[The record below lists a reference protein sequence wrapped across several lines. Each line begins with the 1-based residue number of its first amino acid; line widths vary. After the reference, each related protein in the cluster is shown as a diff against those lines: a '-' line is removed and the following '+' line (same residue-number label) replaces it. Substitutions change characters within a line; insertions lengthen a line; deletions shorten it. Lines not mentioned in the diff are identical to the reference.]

1 MSYYEPLTIESF
13 ANNVRKLEPKLKLA
27 SDDSIISWAEA
38 EPNYAT
44 YFKSQIANPKPY
56 GEDGLRESFHNPD
69 IPVGTMMPNPAYVQ
83 DYQDYVESK
92 DPQHL
97 KYLGFNVEKMVYDFG
112 AGLAGAMGTYEDPEG
127 FAKFRT
133 NALEVMSDRTR
144 WMPSTSFWFKALA
157 KLSKGFELDESDPEY
172 KVAKE
177 DAKEWYSISKAYID
191 SGNAMAAQR
200 MSEDPAL
207 RGYFRWM
214 SKNPMRLDNFF
225 HAEQFQRAMAEMAPS
240 VSAMAGMSAI
250 TGGGALVAGA
260 TMMGLEGSGMY
271 ADAIRLYTEEGL
283 PKKDEHGNYIIDP
296 KTKEPIRET
305 IPFEEAAP
313 LAGQTA
319 LVYSA
324 IAAPL
329 ETFQVGR
336 ATRLLNIAPQARRS
350 FILKMA
356 DKAIRKKPKTA
367 QGIAW
372 VADFGIEAIEGGAIE
387 WLQSVNQMS
396 AMKAMEEGYGNT
408 QKEALHALAKEL
420 GPIPG
425 LPFHNMFSEEIG
437 MSDEAKEAF
446 LLGMVGEAGFGT
458 IGGAGRRA
466 WEKGFEGKPFF
477 FREAPWAGF
486 DERDYRSTQTTTK
499 EVTPTTSPEFTDV
512 GPGEQAANQ
521 LVANVTN
528 SNDKGSAALSYIQ
541 ALIGQGQGPA
551 RGQAMNRLIFKAGGS
566 GDEQIDKLI
575 KAGTSP
581 QLEVRPEMKAFQ
593 LLTNLKDDPEIKNRV
608 VDEILKDPVL
618 SAGVAKIQKEALV
631 KSLPKKDRGTQAT
644 PSKAVDVIRDMD
656 DAEVLSKLDMIKQFA
671 NEKLE
676 EEGLDAKIQIAAEA
690 KFDKARQVQADKK
703 YQQVSSDKEDLAL
716 ANVAGFKGTDKEK
729 LAQYRKYL
737 GKDTKKPPRVDIKQ
751 NINKLDSPGAHLS
764 AVQRQSGSESVK
776 KILEGKGKKRV
787 NNTTLNKIQK
797 EVLSS
802 PIPANEIE
810 NRRGEIIELV
820 KAKLIDKNIG
830 TTKPIS
836 DQIKSKPIRKKVVK
850 QVSKKKTIPLKEVI
864 PSTGEITVFRDRE
877 KSTIKVKKSTDN
889 VVAAISST
897 GSDYVR
903 EDGMKVMVGG
913 LISEEA
919 TKEATDADTL
929 IVQGDQAGLITQ
941 MQQLNVQGADKIVV
955 NKETGKVNYTKA
967 DAFIKDFFKDSFKYI
982 RYNNKQLKQKDV
994 EFFDISDGKSYS
1006 VNPKVSEQYAKQR
1019 KARDKKK
1026 QPAIKASQEDIAM
1039 AQAMGL
1045 SISDYMKALNKD
1057 KAPAGETVEYKGT
1070 QYRQLELEPNEGLP
1084 KIVSEDGFE
1093 VAKGTNAYYT
1103 ISKLFKSEEAPAY
1116 DIKFSPTQG
1125 PGGEILTDSAK
1136 EASELVQPRIKGKN
1150 VVDLGSGK
1158 DILNYRRALIGA
1170 GAKRVAGVD
1179 PIFAESDHKTDMLTF
1194 LKEQPDNSIDVITM
1208 NAIEFS
1214 DITNAAII
1222 SGKDAFKYQ
1231 KEVFKEISR
1240 TVKPGGSLMGS
1251 STTDFL
1257 DIPGWAKSE
1266 EANITVYDKP
1276 KETSVKDAE
1285 TAIDDIIGK
1294 PNVSKKL
1301 QNQLDA
1307 AKKKGEAAQ
1316 QEQLKTDEELDSLS
1330 DQIND
1335 KLDDDLCI

>member
-56 GEDGLRESFHNPD
+56 REDGLRESFHNPD
-69 IPVGTMMPNPAYVQ
+69 IPIGTMMPNPAYVQ

-133 NALEVMSDRTR
+133 NALEAMSDLTR
-144 WMPSTSFWFKALA
+144 WMPSTSFWLKALA

-214 SKNPMRLDNFF
+214 SKNPMRLDNLF
-225 HAEQFQRAMAEMAPS
+225 HADQFQRAMAEMAPS

-250 TGGGALVAGA
+250 TGGGALIAGA

-271 ADAIRLYTEEGL
+271 ADAMRLYTEEGL

-336 ATRLLNIAPQARRS
+336 ATRLLKIAPQARRS

-367 QGIAW
+367 QGVAW

-521 LVANVTN
+521 LVANVTS

-656 DAEVLSKLDMIKQFA
+656 DTEVLSKLDMIKQFA

-830 TTKPIS
+830 TAKPIS
-836 DQIKSKPIRKKVVK
+836 GQIKSKPIRKKVVK

-889 VVAAISST
+889 VVGAIRVKLM
-897 GSDYVR
+897 GMDMSDPPA
-903 EDGMKVMVGG
+903 EFQDGKTTP
-913 LISEEA
+913 I
-919 TKEATDADTL
+919 KDADTL
-929 IVQGDQAGLITQ
+929 VVQGDQAGLITQ

-1057 KAPAGETVEYKGT
+1057 KAPAEVEMGSPEAYAQKSDDYLRAVVEDMDKNPGKYSETQEQRVRAEWAK
-1070 QYRQLELEPNEGLP
+1070 RQKAPAEVG
-1084 KIVSEDGFE
+1084 K
-1093 VAKGTNAYYT
+1093 VAKDHM
-1103 ISKLFKSEEAPAY
+1103 IKSSKESIAQHKADLKKYPDDPSIKLKLKDAEKELVAIEQGKYDKQLGQEAPA
-1116 DIKFSPTQG
+1116 G
-1125 PGGEILTDSAK
+1125 
-1136 EASELVQPRIKGKN
+1136 
-1150 VVDLGSGK
+1150 
-1158 DILNYRRALIGA
+1158 
-1170 GAKRVAGVD
+1170 
-1179 PIFAESDHKTDMLTF
+1179 
-1194 LKEQPDNSIDVITM
+1194 
-1208 NAIEFS
+1208 
-1214 DITNAAII
+1214 
-1222 SGKDAFKYQ
+1222 
-1231 KEVFKEISR
+1231 
-1240 TVKPGGSLMGS
+1240 
-1251 STTDFL
+1251 
-1257 DIPGWAKSE
+1257 
-1266 EANITVYDKP
+1266 
-1276 KETSVKDAE
+1276 DAE

-1294 PNVSKKL
+1294 PNVNKKL